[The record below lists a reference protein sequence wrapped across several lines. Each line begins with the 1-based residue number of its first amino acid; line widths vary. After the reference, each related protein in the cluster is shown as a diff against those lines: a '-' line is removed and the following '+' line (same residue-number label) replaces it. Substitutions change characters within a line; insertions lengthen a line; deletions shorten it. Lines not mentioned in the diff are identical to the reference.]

1 MRTTPGKRCGLGI
14 IDAVRA
20 PNSRD
25 DMMLQVRIGIA
36 NGLVIA
42 GDIVGKGAS
51 KERAV
56 PGDTPNLAAR
66 FPLLSIPHSQTP
78 CMAFVDK
85 NYRST
90 HLSRERNFAC

>member
-1 MRTTPGKRCGLGI
+1 MSGTGSTL
-14 IDAVRA
+14 IDALHA
-20 PNSRD
+20 PISRD
-25 DMMLQVRIGIA
+25 DMMLHVRVGIV

-56 PGDTPNLAAR
+56 PGDTLNLAAR

-85 NYRST
+85 NY
-90 HLSRERNFAC
+90 